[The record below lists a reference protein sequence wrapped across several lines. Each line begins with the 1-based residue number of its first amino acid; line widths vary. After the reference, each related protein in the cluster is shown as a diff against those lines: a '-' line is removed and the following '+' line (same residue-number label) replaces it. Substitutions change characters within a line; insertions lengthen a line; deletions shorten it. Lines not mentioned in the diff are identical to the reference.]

1 MRCCQSSDF
10 PKEARHLDCNENLL
24 SFKTLDQFLK
34 TQCMPNE
41 TSVDLT
47 LSTQLPVLYTEDP
60 MRWAAARTDVLM
72 QSLSSAE
79 RPSC

>member
-24 SFKTLDQFLK
+24 IFKTLDQFLK

-41 TSVDLT
+41 TSVDPT
-47 LSTQLPVLYTEDP
+47 LSTQLPVLYSEDP
-60 MRWAAARTDVLM
+60 VRWAAARTDVLM